1 MPDALPRDLHYVD
14 DTQPGITRRKLRGKF
29 CYFGPTGQRI
39 VDPQEIQRI
48 NALAV
53 PPAYTDVWICSDPRG
68 HLQATGRD
76 ARGRKQYRY
85 HPRWR
90 EVRDSDK
97 YSRLRDFGLALPKLR
112 KQLETLLE
120 APGLS
125 RDKVMATVIT
135 LLDATLIRVGNTQ
148 YARDNRSYGLTTL
161 RNRHVEV
168 NGSAIQFQF
177 RGKSGVEHQITVKD
191 RRLARIIK
199 RCQDI
204 PGQNL
209 FQYLDENGERHTIT
223 SADVNA
229 YLQTLTGADF
239 TAKDYRTWAG
249 SALALAVLREL
260 EWQLESQ
267 AKQHV
272 VAMVKDVAR
281 QLGNTP
287 AVCRKCYIHPAVL
300 EGFLL
305 GALAQLPKPRVRK
318 GLRAEEVALAML
330 LEKMACGE
338 AMEDI
343 FVVKRCNKI
352 IIHGRRAGETTHQPA
367 EAAVWYRIADTRTNG
382 FIGDGYDH
390 EYDAQRSITTLLTLL
405 DSRQVRLA
413 AACKEIADW
422 VDHQGGHPTALRIR
436 DRLNDIE
443 KDTPLIRNTLS
454 SLKPRN
460 AARRAARKA
469 KTAHVVNDWR
479 QAWTERLTAMAGM
492 QRLPRGFHGQGF
504 V

>member
-29 CYFGPTGQRI
+29 CYFDPTGQRI

-53 PPAYTDVWICSDPRG
+53 PPAYTDVWICTDPRG

-112 KQLETLLE
+112 KQLEALLE

-168 NGSAIQFQF
+168 NGSAILFQF

-199 RCQDI
+199 RCQEI

-223 SADVNA
+223 SADVNT

-249 SALALAVLREL
+249 SVLALAVLREL
-260 EWQLESQ
+260 EWQPESQ

-300 EGFLL
+300 EGFVL
-305 GALAQLPKPRVRK
+305 GALAQLPRPRVRK
-318 GLRAEEVALAML
+318 GLRAEEVGLAML
-330 LEKMACGE
+330 LEKMAVE
-338 AMEDI
+338 
-343 FVVKRCNKI
+343 
-352 IIHGRRAGETTHQPA
+352 P
-367 EAAVWYRIADTRTNG
+367 TN
-382 FIGDGYDH
+382 
-390 EYDAQRSITTLLTLL
+390 
-405 DSRQVRLA
+405 
-413 AACKEIADW
+413 
-422 VDHQGGHPTALRIR
+422 
-436 DRLNDIE
+436 
-443 KDTPLIRNTLS
+443 
-454 SLKPRN
+454 
-460 AARRAARKA
+460 
-469 KTAHVVNDWR
+469 
-479 QAWTERLTAMAGM
+479 
-492 QRLPRGFHGQGF
+492 
-504 V
+504 

>member
-1 MPDALPRDLHYVD
+1 MPDTELPDVLPSDLHYVD
-14 DTQPGITRRKLRGKF
+14 DTQPGISRKKLRGKF
-29 CYFGPTGQRI
+29 YYYDPAGQRI
-39 VDPQEIQRI
+39 TDQDEINRI

-53 PPAYTDVWICSDPRG
+53 PPAYTDVWICADPCG

-90 EVRDSDK
+90 EVRDADK

-112 KQLETLLE
+112 QQLETLLA
-120 APGLS
+120 APGFS

-135 LLDATLIRVGNTQ
+135 LLDATLIRVGNSQ

-168 NGSAIQFQF
+168 NGTAIQFQF

-199 RCQDI
+199 RCLEI

-209 FQYLDENGERHTIT
+209 FQYLDENGERHTV
-223 SADVNA
+223 SSSDVNA

-260 EWQLESQ
+260 QWETESD
-267 AKQHV
+267 AKRHV
-272 VAMVKDVAR
+272 VEMVKNVAK

-300 EGFLL
+300 DGFLL
-305 GALAQLPKPRVRK
+305 GALAELPRPRARK
-318 GLRAEEVALAML
+318 GLRAEEVGLAVF
-330 LEKMACGE
+330 LERMIATVE
-338 AMEDI
+338 A
-343 FVVKRCNKI
+343 
-352 IIHGRRAGETTHQPA
+352 
-367 EAAVWYRIADTRTNG
+367 TN
-382 FIGDGYDH
+382 
-390 EYDAQRSITTLLTLL
+390 
-405 DSRQVRLA
+405 
-413 AACKEIADW
+413 
-422 VDHQGGHPTALRIR
+422 
-436 DRLNDIE
+436 
-443 KDTPLIRNTLS
+443 
-454 SLKPRN
+454 
-460 AARRAARKA
+460 
-469 KTAHVVNDWR
+469 
-479 QAWTERLTAMAGM
+479 
-492 QRLPRGFHGQGF
+492 
-504 V
+504 

>member
-1 MPDALPRDLHYVD
+1 MPDALPSDLHYVD
-14 DTQPGITRRKLRGKF
+14 DTQPGIRRKKQRGKF
-29 CYFGPTGQRI
+29 CYFDPTGQRI
-39 VDPQEIQRI
+39 TDPDEIRRI

-53 PPAYTDVWICSDPRG
+53 PPAYTDVWICADPRG

-90 EVRDSDK
+90 EVRDLDK

-112 KQLETLLE
+112 KQLEALLA
-120 APGLS
+120 APGFS

-161 RNRHVEV
+161 RNRHVEI
-168 NGSAIQFQF
+168 NGSAILFQF

-199 RCQDI
+199 RCQEI

-209 FQYLDENGERHTIT
+209 FQYLDENGERHSIT
-223 SADVNA
+223 SSDVNA

-260 EWQLESQ
+260 QWQPESE
-267 AKQHV
+267 AKRHV
-272 VAMVKDVAR
+272 VEMVKNVAR

-300 EGFLL
+300 EGFVL
-305 GALAQLPKPRVRK
+305 GTLADLPRPRMRK
-318 GLRAEEVALAML
+318 GLRAEEVGLAML
-330 LEKMACGE
+330 LEKLVPE
-338 AMEDI
+338 
-343 FVVKRCNKI
+343 
-352 IIHGRRAGETTHQPA
+352 P
-367 EAAVWYRIADTRTNG
+367 TN
-382 FIGDGYDH
+382 
-390 EYDAQRSITTLLTLL
+390 
-405 DSRQVRLA
+405 
-413 AACKEIADW
+413 
-422 VDHQGGHPTALRIR
+422 
-436 DRLNDIE
+436 
-443 KDTPLIRNTLS
+443 
-454 SLKPRN
+454 
-460 AARRAARKA
+460 
-469 KTAHVVNDWR
+469 
-479 QAWTERLTAMAGM
+479 
-492 QRLPRGFHGQGF
+492 
-504 V
+504 

>member
-1 MPDALPRDLHYVD
+1 MPDTALPDALPSDLHYVD
-14 DTQPGITRRKLRGKF
+14 DTQPGITRKKLRGKF
-29 CYFGPTGQRI
+29 CYFDPAGQRI
-39 VDPQEIQRI
+39 TDQDEIKRI

-53 PPAYTDVWICSDPRG
+53 PPAYTDVWICADPRG

-90 EVRDSDK
+90 EVRDADK

-112 KQLETLLE
+112 KQLETLLA
-120 APGLS
+120 APGFS

-168 NGSAIQFQF
+168 NGNAILFQF

-199 RCQDI
+199 RCLEI

-209 FQYLDENGERHTIT
+209 FQYLDENGERHTV
-223 SADVNA
+223 SSSDVNA

-260 EWQLESQ
+260 QWEPESD
-267 AKQHV
+267 AKRHV
-272 VAMVKDVAR
+272 VEMVKNVAK

-300 EGFLL
+300 DGFLL
-305 GALAQLPKPRVRK
+305 GALAELPRPRARK
-318 GLRAEEVALAML
+318 GLRAEEVGLAVF
-330 LEKMACGE
+330 LEKMLATVE
-338 AMEDI
+338 A
-343 FVVKRCNKI
+343 
-352 IIHGRRAGETTHQPA
+352 
-367 EAAVWYRIADTRTNG
+367 TN
-382 FIGDGYDH
+382 
-390 EYDAQRSITTLLTLL
+390 
-405 DSRQVRLA
+405 
-413 AACKEIADW
+413 
-422 VDHQGGHPTALRIR
+422 
-436 DRLNDIE
+436 
-443 KDTPLIRNTLS
+443 
-454 SLKPRN
+454 
-460 AARRAARKA
+460 
-469 KTAHVVNDWR
+469 
-479 QAWTERLTAMAGM
+479 
-492 QRLPRGFHGQGF
+492 
-504 V
+504 

>member
-1 MPDALPRDLHYVD
+1 MPDALPSDLHYVD
-14 DTQPGITRRKLRGKF
+14 DTQPGIRRKKQRGKF
-29 CYFGPTGQRI
+29 CYFDPAGQRI
-39 VDPQEIQRI
+39 TAPDEIRRI

-53 PPAYTDVWICSDPRG
+53 PPAYTDVWICADPRG

-90 EVRDSDK
+90 EVRDLDK

-112 KQLETLLE
+112 KRLE
-120 APGLS
+120 ALLAAPGFS

-161 RNRHVEV
+161 RNRHVEI
-168 NGSAIQFQF
+168 NGSAILFQF

-199 RCQDI
+199 RCQEI

-209 FQYLDENGERHTIT
+209 FQYLDENGERHSIT
-223 SADVNA
+223 SSDVNA

-260 EWQLESQ
+260 QWQPESE
-267 AKQHV
+267 AKRHV
-272 VAMVKDVAR
+272 VEMVKNVAR

-300 EGFLL
+300 EGFVL
-305 GALAQLPKPRVRK
+305 GTLAQLPRPRMRK
-318 GLRAEEVALAML
+318 GLRAEEVGLAML
-330 LEKMACGE
+330 LDKLVSE
-338 AMEDI
+338 
-343 FVVKRCNKI
+343 
-352 IIHGRRAGETTHQPA
+352 P
-367 EAAVWYRIADTRTNG
+367 TN
-382 FIGDGYDH
+382 
-390 EYDAQRSITTLLTLL
+390 
-405 DSRQVRLA
+405 
-413 AACKEIADW
+413 
-422 VDHQGGHPTALRIR
+422 
-436 DRLNDIE
+436 
-443 KDTPLIRNTLS
+443 
-454 SLKPRN
+454 
-460 AARRAARKA
+460 
-469 KTAHVVNDWR
+469 
-479 QAWTERLTAMAGM
+479 
-492 QRLPRGFHGQGF
+492 
-504 V
+504 